1 LFRHKHGGGGRAPFR
16 WYEDAPQL
24 LHKGALDTLVAMA
37 QRADDNLLQEFK
49 LRIGL
54 IIVDTLSASAGY
66 PQAGGEND
74 TATNQALM
82 NVLRALAQMMNCFV
96 LAIDHFGKS
105 EEAGTRGASCKEAS
119 ADLVLACLGKKA
131 LSGSVENTRLAVRKN
146 RGGRQGQQNPFSMT
160 VVEAPEPDVD
170 GDPVTTLIVN
180 WQPAMSGG
188 PVQAPKDP
196 WETCRRQDQ
205 QTAVLR
211 LKRALL
217 DTLTEQGTERP
228 IPPDG
233 PSVRMIDQATVQQLF
248 FSRTPTDGNGK
259 QKLQQRSLQ
268 FSRALGWAERND
280 LIGIGEIE
288 GTTYLWLTH
297 TQEDDE
303 C

>member
-1 LFRHKHGGGGRAPFR
+1 
-16 WYEDAPQL
+16 
-24 LHKGALDTLVAMA
+24 M
-37 QRADDNLLQEFK
+37 
-49 LRIGL
+49 
-54 IIVDTLSASAGY
+54 
-66 PQAGGEND
+66 
-74 TATNQALM
+74 
-82 NVLRALAQMMNCFV
+82 
-96 LAIDHFGKS
+96 
-105 EEAGTRGASCKEAS
+105 
-119 ADLVLACLGKKA
+119 
-131 LSGSVENTRLAVRKN
+131 
-146 RGGRQGQQNPFSMT
+146 
-160 VVEAPEPDVD
+160 
-170 GDPVTTLIVN
+170 N
-180 WQPAMSGG
+180 WQPTITGDIAQV
-188 PVQAPKDP
+188 PTDP